1 MEKILCFIFAI
12 LGFCVSILIGTLI
25 CWGLGNLVILVF
37 KINYTWTFLHGLVA
51 ELIYLLIKEI
61 FNK

>member
-1 MEKILCFIFAI
+1 MEKIIII
-12 LGFCVSILIGTLI
+12 LGFLFGILISSLI
-25 CWGLGNLVILVF
+25 FWGLGNLVILVF

-51 ELIYLLIKEI
+51 ELIYLIIKGI